1 MDFQFLYFALGLIV
15 LVPMTKK
22 AFEAF
27 REGFRT
33 NPKNAQIQLA
43 CIGAFFVLV
52 PVWVM
57 STLWMLKYGL
67 YGLVAF
73 LVGFM
78 MFVGLLMWIGIPWV
92 NRNFSLVD
100 KQGESDAIDP

>member
-1 MDFQFLYFALGLIV
+1 
-15 LVPMTKK
+15 
-22 AFEAF
+22 
-27 REGFRT
+27 
-33 NPKNAQIQLA
+33 
-43 CIGAFFVLV
+43 
-52 PVWVM
+52 
-57 STLWMLKYGL
+57 MLKYGL

-92 NRNFSLVD
+92 NRSFSLVD